1 LGDIASDPVSDLL
14 KRTIKELGS
23 ISFDTFMDIALY
35 SKYGYYNTQE
45 PFGKFG
51 DYYTS
56 PTLHP
61 AFSSFV
67 ALQIHF
73 MWEILGRPNPFTV
86 IEIGSGC
93 GVMARDIISSL
104 TLSKTK
110 CIDSLRYLAFDRIS
124 QANTPDEIQTVISET
139 VSGTLATGVVISN
152 ELIDALPTKMVEIH
166 KNEIQEICV
175 GLDSENKIIEIIDK
189 DRSESPELRDIV
201 GDTSKI
207 EGYRGPVRCGIERWM
222 SNISNV
228 LSKGFLITIDYG
240 FENSI
245 YYSMNKSHRLLQTY
259 YKHIETSNPYQ
270 RVGLQDI
277 TAHVDFTHFS
287 DCAQDVGFRSLAFI
301 SQRDWLNHLHF
312 EDFINRDLRDGKV
325 SLRELNFIRMLTDP
339 EGLGGFKVD
348 VQELNTGIQSYDEL
362 IPDSLVSRNIW
373 KLPRISNLHMAG
385 QLFQD

>member
-1 LGDIASDPVSDLL
+1 MSDLL
-14 KRTIKELGS
+14 KRTIKELGP
-23 ISFDTFMDIALY
+23 ISFETFMDIALY
-35 SKYGYYNTQE
+35 SKNGYYNTQE

-67 ALQIHF
+67 ALQLHH

-124 QANTPDEIQTVISET
+124 QANTPGEIETVISET

-166 KNEIQEICV
+166 NNEIQEICV
-175 GLDSENKIIEIIDK
+175 GLDSENRIIEILDK
-189 DRSESPELRDIV
+189 NRGERPELRDIV

-207 EGYRGPVRCGIERWM
+207 EG
-222 SNISNV
+222 
-228 LSKGFLITIDYG
+228 
-240 FENSI
+240 
-245 YYSMNKSHRLLQTY
+245 
-259 YKHIETSNPYQ
+259 
-270 RVGLQDI
+270 
-277 TAHVDFTHFS
+277 
-287 DCAQDVGFRSLAFI
+287 
-301 SQRDWLNHLHF
+301 
-312 EDFINRDLRDGKV
+312 
-325 SLRELNFIRMLTDP
+325 
-339 EGLGGFKVD
+339 
-348 VQELNTGIQSYDEL
+348 
-362 IPDSLVSRNIW
+362 
-373 KLPRISNLHMAG
+373 
-385 QLFQD
+385 

>member
-1 LGDIASDPVSDLL
+1 
-14 KRTIKELGS
+14 
-23 ISFDTFMDIALY
+23 MDIALY
-35 SKYGYYNTQE
+35 SKNGYYNTQE

-67 ALQIHF
+67 ALQLHYI
-73 MWEILGRPNPFTV
+73 WEILGRPNPFTV

-124 QANTPDEIQTVISET
+124 QANTPGEIETVISET

-166 KNEIQEICV
+166 NNEIQEICV
-175 GLDSENKIIEIIDK
+175 GLDSENRIIEILDK
-189 DRSESPELRDIV
+189 YRGERPELRDIV

-207 EGYRGPVRCGIERWM
+207 EGYRGPVRCGIEGWM

-259 YKHIETSNPYQ
+259 FNHIETSNPYQ

-287 DCAQDVGFRSLAFI
+287 DCALDVGFRSLAFI
-301 SQRDWLNHLHF
+301 SQRDWLNDLHF

-325 SLRELNFIRMLTDP
+325 SLRELNFIRMLTNS

-362 IPDSLVSRNIW
+362 IPDGVVSRDIW

>member
-1 LGDIASDPVSDLL
+1 
-14 KRTIKELGS
+14 
-23 ISFDTFMDIALY
+23 MDIALY
-35 SKYGYYNTQE
+35 SKNGYYNTQE
-45 PFGKFG
+45 PFGKVG

-67 ALQIHF
+67 ALQLHY

-110 CIDSLRYLAFDRIS
+110 CIDSLRYRAFDRIS
-124 QANTPDEIQTVISET
+124 QANTPGEIETVISEA
-139 VSGTLATGVVISN
+139 VSGTLGTGVVISN

-166 KNEIQEICV
+166 NDEIQEICV
-175 GLDSENKIIEIIDK
+175 GLDSENRIIEIIDK
-189 DRSESPELRDIV
+189 HRGENPELRDIV

-207 EGYRGPVRCGIERWM
+207 EGYRGPVRCGIEKWM

-245 YYSMNKSHRLLQTY
+245 YYSMKKSHRLLQTY
-259 YKHIETSNPYQ
+259 FKHIETSNPYQ

-287 DCAQDVGFRSLAFI
+287 HCAQDVGFRSLAFI
-301 SQRDWLNHLHF
+301 SQRDWLNDLHF

-325 SLRELNFIRMLTDP
+325 SLRELNFIRMLTNP

-348 VQELNTGIQSYDEL
+348 VQELNTGIQRYDEL
-362 IPDSLVSRNIW
+362 IPDGVVSRNIW

>member
-1 LGDIASDPVSDLL
+1 MSDLL

-35 SKYGYYNTQE
+35 SKNGYYNTQE

-67 ALQIHF
+67 ALQLHYI
-73 MWEILGRPNPFTV
+73 WEILGRPNPFTV

-124 QANTPDEIQTVISET
+124 QANTPGEIETVISET

-166 KNEIQEICV
+166 NNEIQEICV
-175 GLDSENKIIEIIDK
+175 GLDSENRIIEILDK
-189 DRSESPELRDIV
+189 DRGESPELRDIV

-245 YYSMNKSHRLLQTY
+245 YYSMNKSNRLLQTY
-259 YKHIETSNPYQ
+259 FNHIETSNPYQ

-287 DCAQDVGFRSLAFI
+287 DCARDVGFRSLAFI
-301 SQRDWLNHLHF
+301 SQRDWLNDLHF

-325 SLRELNFIRMLTDP
+325 SLRELNLIRMLTNP

-348 VQELNTGIQSYDEL
+348 VQELNTGIQGYDEL
-362 IPDSLVSRNIW
+362 IPGGVISRNIW
-373 KLPRISNLHMAG
+373 KLPRISKLHMAS